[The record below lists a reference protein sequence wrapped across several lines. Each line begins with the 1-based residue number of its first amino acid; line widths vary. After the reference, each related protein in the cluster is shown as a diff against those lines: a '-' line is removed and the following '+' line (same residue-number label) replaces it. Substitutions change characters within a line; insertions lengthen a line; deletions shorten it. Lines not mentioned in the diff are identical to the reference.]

1 MVQALDQGAI
11 EGLMTQMIDQR
22 IIERAMDGASDRS
35 GGNRRSVIYMVQAMD
50 DGEMG
55 GASFFTT
62 EQ

>member
-11 EGLMTQMIDQR
+11 EGLMTQMIDQL
-22 IIERAMDGASDRS
+22 IIERAMASDRS

>member
-1 MVQALDQGAI
+1 
-11 EGLMTQMIDQR
+11 MTQMIDQR
-22 IIERAMDGASDRS
+22 IIEGAMDGASDRS